1 MIRRAGSRF
10 ASTSPAGDYRSQKV
24 KEMAS
29 KVFVGNL
36 DFNTTKTE
44 VQTLFS
50 EVGEIRDV
58 FLPTDRESGRPRG
71 FAFVEYANE
80 ADAAKA
86 IEKFNGYQ
94 FSGRALRV
102 NAAEDRPRGAGR
114 PAGGGGFGNRG
125 GYGGGGGGGYAGGGG
140 GGDFGGGGGGGY
152 GGGGGGDY
160 GGGGGY
166 SKPKGSR
173 RNIRGKKRSL

>member
-1 MIRRAGSRF
+1 MREPTLAGGS
-10 ASTSPAGDYRSQKV
+10 RSQKV
-24 KEMAS
+24 IEMGS

-36 DFNTTKTE
+36 DFNTSKTE

-71 FAFVEYANE
+71 FAFVEFAND

-86 IEKFNGYQ
+86 IERFNGYQ
-94 FSGRALRV
+94 LSGRALRV
-102 NAAEDRPRGAGR
+102 NAADDRPRGAGR
-114 PAGGGGFGNRG
+114 PGGGGGGFAGRG
-125 GYGGGGGGGYAGGGG
+125 GGGGGGGY
-140 GGDFGGGGGGGY
+140 GGGGGGGY

-160 GGGGGY
+160 TGGSGGGGGDFY
-166 SKPKGSR
+166 GGDRGSKPKGSR

>member
-1 MIRRAGSRF
+1 MSGRVAYDSAARARPLRETALADGS
-10 ASTSPAGDYRSQKV
+10 RSQKV
-24 KEMAS
+24 DEMAS

-71 FAFVEYANE
+71 FAFVEFAND

-86 IEKFNGYQ
+86 IERFNGYQ
-94 FSGRALRV
+94 LGGRALRV
-102 NAAEDRPRGAGR
+102 NAAEDRPRGSR
-114 PAGGGGFGNRG
+114 PPG
-125 GYGGGGGGGYAGGGG
+125 GGGG
-140 GGDFGGGGGGGY
+140 GGDFGGGGGY
-152 GGGGGGDY
+152 GGGGGGGY
-160 GGGGGY
+160 GGGPS

>member
-1 MIRRAGSRF
+1 ML
-10 ASTSPAGDYRSQKV
+10 ASESRSQKV
-24 KEMAS
+24 IEMGS

-36 DFNTTKTE
+36 DFNTSKTE

-71 FAFVEYANE
+71 FAFVEFAND

-86 IEKFNGYQ
+86 IERFNGYQ
-94 FSGRALRV
+94 LSGRALRV
-102 NAAEDRPRGAGR
+102 NAADDRPRGGR
-114 PAGGGGFGNRG
+114 PAGGGG
-125 GYGGGGGGGYAGGGG
+125 GYAGR
-140 GGDFGGGGGGGY
+140 GGGGGGY
-152 GGGGGGDY
+152 GGGGY

-166 SKPKGSR
+166 SGGGGGGGDYSGGGGDFYGGDRGSKPKGSR